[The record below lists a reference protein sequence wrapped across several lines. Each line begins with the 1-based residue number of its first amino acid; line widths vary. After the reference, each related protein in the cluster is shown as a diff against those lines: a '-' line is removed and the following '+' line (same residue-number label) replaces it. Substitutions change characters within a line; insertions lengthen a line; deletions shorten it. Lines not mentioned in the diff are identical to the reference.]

1 MYKCFFFFLGL
12 SLLVG
17 VTQQHPL
24 SVPEHELE
32 LMHVLCNADS
42 QFNFKQHSRRKKLC
56 FKDNLWNVRPLSNT
70 LGLFNLSVSAQWH
83 DLWTLEWHSLPRTA
97 LYSACPSLCL
107 STLIWPFCWDWTWRD
122 GWSNDSSGQDIAAL
136 TSLPPP
142 PPSLWT
148 PRFWGVL
155 GWYLGV
161 WTFLTLVLW
170 RG

>member
-1 MYKCFFFFLGL
+1 MCY
-12 SLLVG
+12 
-17 VTQQHPL
+17 VTQTVSSIL
-24 SVPEHELE
+24 SSIQGE
-32 LMHVLCNADS
+32 
-42 QFNFKQHSRRKKLC
+42 KKLC
-56 FKDNLWNVRPLSNT
+56 FKENLWNVRPLSNT
-70 LGLFNLSVSAQWH
+70 LGLFILSVSAQWH

-107 STLIWPFCWDWTWRD
+107 STLIWPFCWDWTWSE

-161 WTFLTLVLW
+161 WTFLRLVLW